1 MPAALFRRSV
11 PAPRR
16 LRGQALVLGMVFVL
30 VLAVGTV
37 LLFNT
42 GQVVHRKVQLTNA
55 ADAAA
60 YSVAVQQARAWNF
73 AAYMNRGRVAN
84 EVAVAQFVSIYSWLN
99 HLNTGSFYLKTF
111 FEILGSIPFPP
122 VAIPAR
128 ILATGFRIADQS
140 LKSIRGP
147 ARTAIQGA
155 VQTLDGLNGA
165 YANAASLAV
174 GFASKAEAFHIART
188 VVEQNVPRARLS
200 TLGQGVLTGQLVTSQ
215 SRFLDFHNLPVRG
228 QSEAFNRY
236 RNVVMQSRDQFSW
249 DRSQQAGLG
258 PIKFA
263 MYGGTD
269 MVEYSRWA
277 GMDTMQLKI
286 KLPAFIGDDIDIPM
300 GWGGAQ
306 AVGTYRNQRFLPGF
320 NRNRGWRSPFD
331 NRRYGIYG
339 GMNPRDLVTRSASGD
354 PNVSIHGG
362 QRRGAYFTGYQ
373 GLRAYHDL
381 KVDQKGTPGSGPVFT
396 VEATVDIREARTS
409 SAIGLTRGRMELR
422 ERTDRISALA
432 SAEVYFERPTTL
444 DLFRRADGKR
454 EWGSLFSP
462 YWQAR
467 LVETPG
473 AVRNALGLAG
483 AVS

>member
-1 MPAALFRRSV
+1 M
-11 PAPRR
+11 
-16 LRGQALVLGMVFVL
+16 VLGVVFLL

-84 EVAVAQFVSIYSWLN
+84 EVAVAQFVSIYSWIN
-99 HLNTGSFYLKTF
+99 HLNQAAFNLKTLF
-111 FEILGSIPFPP
+111 DALSLIPFPP

-128 ILATGFRIADQS
+128 FLATGFKVADQG
-140 LKSIRGP
+140 LKAAR
-147 ARTAIQGA
+147 RTAQPLIQGA
-155 VQTLDGLNGA
+155 ITLLDELNGF
-165 YANAASLAV
+165 YAGAAALAIT
-174 GFASKAEAFHIART
+174 FASKAEAMHIAST
-188 VVEQNVPRARLS
+188 VLKGNVDRARLS
-200 TLGQGVLTGQLVTSQ
+200 TLGAGVLVGQLVESQ
-215 SRFLDFHNLPVRG
+215 NRFLDFHRLPRRG

-236 RNVVMQSRDQFSW
+236 RNVVMQSRDEFSW
-249 DRSQQAGLG
+249 NRSQSLG
-258 PIKFA
+258 FAIKFA
-263 MYGGTD
+263 TYGGTD
-269 MVEYSRWA
+269 MVEYDRWA
-277 GMDTMQLKI
+277 AMDTMQLKI
-286 KLPAFIGDDIDIPM
+286 DFPSWLGMDDIDIPA

-306 AVGTYRNQRFLPGF
+306 AVSSYRRQRFLPGF

-331 NRRYGIYG
+331 NRRHGIYG

-354 PNVSIHGG
+354 PNVRVHGG
-362 QRRGAYFTGYQ
+362 QPKGAYFTGYN
-373 GLRAYHDL
+373 GLRDYHDL
-381 KVDQKGTPGSGPVFT
+381 KKDKKGTYGNGPVFT
-396 VEATVDIREARTS
+396 VEATVDMREARTS
-409 SAIGLTRGRMELR
+409 NTVGLASGRMALR
-422 ERTDRISALA
+422 ERTARISALA
-432 SAEVYFERPTTL
+432 SAEVYFERPVTL
-444 DLFRRADGKR
+444 DMFRRHDGLR

-483 AVS
+483 GVT